1 MKHIV
6 KILIL
11 SAWVVRAQAGEMP
24 PYDRKAWGGWPDE
37 DGDCQDLRAELL
49 IAQSRVPVT
58 FRGGGACV
66 VATGEWIGAY
76 SGDLFTDARDVE
88 IDHVVPLKVA
98 HRSGGWAWTRKK
110 KRAFARDPANLR
122 IVSRSLNRA
131 KGAKDPTQWLDV
143 RPRFRAAYLAT
154 WARVRGK
161 WF

>member
-1 MKHIV
+1 MSLQKNRWLKV
-6 KILIL
+6 ALVFAVL
-11 SAWVVRAQAGEMP
+11 FVAVARAQAGDIP
-24 PYDRKAWGGWPDE
+24 PYDRSEWGGWPDE

-66 VATGEWIGAY
+66 VATGEW
-76 SGDLFTDARDVE
+76 
-88 IDHVVPLKVA
+88 
-98 HRSGGWAWTRKK
+98 GGWAWTRKK
-110 KRAFARDPANLR
+110 KRAFASDTENLR

-154 WARVRGK
+154 WRRVQGRYFSSHKTSHIGDLSK
-161 WF
+161 